1 MTKLLVNSSIEKYFI
16 YLQTIKMPEYEYIKS
31 NISRKD

>member
-1 MTKLLVNSSIEKYFI
+1 MTKLLVNSSIEKYSI
-16 YLQTIKMPEYEYIKS
+16 YLQAIKTPENEYIKS